1 MNNRMISF
9 GLMMTMDSRPSSSPP
24 LKMLTITLTMLLESS
39 MTFCWCKLCDEPHDP
54 NTCEYILVAKEV
66 VEGHVEITILDGYV
80 DRAKVSSFGQHCSG
94 KMIMVLLLTYITPII
109 NQTLETQVQD

>member
-66 VEGHVEITILDGYV
+66 VEGNKMLPTIVVIKHENHVGEVFST
-80 DRAKVSSFGQHCSG
+80 
-94 KMIMVLLLTYITPII
+94 M
-109 NQTLETQVQD
+109 NQSQISYN